1 MVAIADSKYAA
12 CYAHKSTMKK
22 IAAMGR
28 TIKVTI
34 FALLAMTLGLVG
46 FTYLAPVQAT
56 RLALDAERSHAGLT
70 RKEITL
76 PDGLHYVYL
85 EGGSG
90 ETLILLHGFGADK
103 DNFTRVAHWLTPHYR
118 VIVPDLPGF
127 GESSHPAD
135 ADYGPAVQAERMHQ
149 LALALGVTAP
159 HLGGSSM
166 GGQIAMAYAI
176 KYPNEVRSL
185 WLLDPAG
192 IWSAPRSELAKLV
205 IEQGRNP
212 LIAKNEDEFA
222 TTFAFVMSDP
232 PFIPRPILNVMAQG
246 QINNV
251 ALAEKIFKEI
261 ATYSVESG
269 VTGLD
274 TPAFIVW
281 GDQDRAVN
289 VATGAILHKLI
300 RHSQLSIMHGV
311 GHLPM
316 IERPHQCAEEYL
328 QFRAQMKDG
337 DARAKSSQART

>member
-1 MVAIADSKYAA
+1 
-12 CYAHKSTMKK
+12 MKN
-22 IAAMGR
+22 IAAMVR

-34 FALLAMTLGLVG
+34 FALFAVALGLVG
-46 FTYLAPVQAT
+46 FLYLAPEQAT

-103 DNFTRVAHWLTPHYR
+103 DNFTRVARWLTPHYR
-118 VIVPDLPGF
+118 VIVPDLSVSANLRIRPMPITARRRKPSACTSWRWRWGLSAAPGRQF
-127 GESSHPAD
+127 DGWANRDGLCDQVS
-135 ADYGPAVQAERMHQ
+135 ERSAQ
-149 LALALGVTAP
+149 PVAA
-159 HLGGSSM
+159 
-166 GGQIAMAYAI
+166 
-176 KYPNEVRSL
+176 R
-185 WLLDPAG
+185 PAG

-222 TTFAFVMSDP
+222 NTFTFVMSDP

-269 VTGLD
+269 VAGLE

-300 RHSQLSIMHGV
+300 RHSQLSIMRGV

-316 IERPHQCAEEYL
+316 IERPQQCAEEYL

-337 DARAKSSQART
+337 DTRAKNRNAQT